1 MKVIYEDKDILV
13 VYKPANMLTQ
23 SDESG
28 NDGVVELL
36 SKEYNQNIHLIHRLD
51 YSVSGLLVFARNPK
65 VAADLSN
72 IVSEHDF
79 VKEYY
84 ALVHG
89 VPEEMEGT
97 LEDLLYKDNRLKK
110 AFVVKKERKGVK
122 KAKLDYKVE
131 KSVNDISLVHI
142 HLYTGRF
149 HQIRVQFASRKLPLV
164 GDGKYGAKDNEKRI
178 ALCAYHLAFK
188 HPKTKE
194 VMDFTVP
201 IEDEDIFKK
210 YIVE

>member
-110 AFVVKKERKGVK
+110 AFVVKRGCKCSE
-122 KAKLDYKVE
+122 
-131 KSVNDISLVHI
+131 
-142 HLYTGRF
+142 
-149 HQIRVQFASRKLPLV
+149 
-164 GDGKYGAKDNEKRI
+164 
-178 ALCAYHLAFK
+178 
-188 HPKTKE
+188 
-194 VMDFTVP
+194 
-201 IEDEDIFKK
+201 
-210 YIVE
+210 